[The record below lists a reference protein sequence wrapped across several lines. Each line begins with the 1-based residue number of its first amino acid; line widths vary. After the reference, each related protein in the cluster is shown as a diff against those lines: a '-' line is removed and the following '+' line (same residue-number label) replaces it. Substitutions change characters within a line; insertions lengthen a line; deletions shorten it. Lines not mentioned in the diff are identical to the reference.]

1 MSGHSKWSQIKRQK
15 GVTDIKRSGVFTK
28 LSNNITIAARLGGGS
43 PETNFRLRLAID
55 KAKAASM
62 PKDNIERAVKRG
74 AGELGGAQIEEV
86 VYEGYG
92 PGGVA
97 VLIEAL
103 TDNKNR
109 TAPQI
114 RNIFSKHNGNMG
126 APGSVAWMFSAKGV
140 IRLETA
146 GLKLSMEDVELA
158 AIDAGAEDVKE
169 SDNDLTIIC
178 EPGNLEN
185 LKKSLELKGIAVEYA
200 EVEKIASTPAK
211 IEDPAIR
218 AKLDALYAE
227 LDASDEVNEYY
238 TNEAQN

>member
-15 GVTDIKRSGVFTK
+15 GVADIKRGNLFTK
-28 LSNNITIAARLGGGS
+28 LSNNITIAARLSGGS
-43 PETNFRLRLAID
+43 QETNFRLRLAVD
-55 KAKAASM
+55 KAKAASV
-62 PKDNIERAVKRG
+62 PKDNIERAIKRG
-74 AGELGGAQIEEV
+74 TGELGGAVIEEV

-109 TAPQI
+109 TAPLI
-114 RNIFSKHNGNMG
+114 RNIFSKHGGNMG
-126 APGSVAWMFSAKGV
+126 SIGSVAWMFAPKGV
-140 IRLETA
+140 IRLEGA
-146 GLKLSMEDVELA
+146 LLKMPINEVELA

-185 LKKSLELKGIAVEYA
+185 LKKSLELKGEVVEYA

-211 IEDPAIR
+211 IEDPSVR

-238 TNEAQN
+238 TNES

>member
-15 GVTDIKRSGVFTK
+15 GVADIKRGNLFTK

-43 PETNFRLRLAID
+43 PETNFRLRLAVD
-55 KAKAASM
+55 KAKAASV
-62 PKDNIERAVKRG
+62 PKDNIERAIKRG
-74 AGELGGAQIEEV
+74 TGELGGAVIEEV

-109 TAPQI
+109 TAPLI
-114 RNIFSKHNGNMG
+114 RNIFSKHGGNMG
-126 APGSVAWMFSAKGV
+126 SIGSVAWMFAPKGV
-140 IRLETA
+140 IRLEGA
-146 GLKLSMEDVELA
+146 LLKMPIDEVELA

-169 SDNDLTIIC
+169 ADNDLTIIC

-185 LKKSLELKGIAVEYA
+185 LKRSLEQKGVVIEYA
-200 EVEKIASTPAK
+200 ETEKIASTLTK
-211 IEDPAIR
+211 IEDPSVR

-227 LDASDEVNEYY
+227 LDASVEVNEFY
-238 TNEAQN
+238 TNEA

>member
-15 GVTDIKRSGVFTK
+15 GVADIKRSGVFTK

-55 KAKAASM
+55 KAKASSM

-74 AGELGGAQIEEV
+74 TGELNGAQIEEV

-114 RNIFSKHNGNMG
+114 RNFFSKHSGNMG

-169 SDNDLTIIC
+169 NAGDLTIIC
-178 EPGNLEN
+178 APDNLEF
-185 LKKSLELKGIAVEYA
+185 LKKSLEQKSVAIEYA
-200 EVEKIASTPAK
+200 ETEKIASTLTK
-211 IEDPAIR
+211 IEDSAVR
-218 AKLDALYAE
+218 EKLDALYAE
-227 LDASDEVNEYY
+227 LDANDEVNEYY
-238 TNEAQN
+238 TNEE

>member
-15 GVTDIKRSGVFTK
+15 GVADVKRGNLFTK

-43 PETNFRLRLAID
+43 QETNFRLRLAVD
-55 KAKAASM
+55 KAKAASV
-62 PKDNIERAVKRG
+62 PKDNIERAIKRG
-74 AGELGGAQIEEV
+74 TGELGGAQIEEIT
-86 VYEGYG
+86 YEGYG

-97 VLIEAL
+97 VLVETL

-109 TAPQI
+109 TAPLI
-114 RNIFSKHNGNMG
+114 RNIFSKHGGNMG
-126 APGSVAWMFSAKGV
+126 NAGSVAWMFAPKGV

-146 GLKLSMEDVELA
+146 SLKSSKEDVELA

-185 LKKSLELKGIAVEYA
+185 LKKSLEQNGVTVEYA

-211 IEDPAIR
+211 IEDPSVR

-238 TNEAQN
+238 TNEE

>member
-15 GVTDIKRSGVFTK
+15 GVADIKRGNLFTK

-43 PETNFRLRLAID
+43 QETNFHLRLAVD
-55 KAKAASM
+55 KAKAASV
-62 PKDNIERAVKRG
+62 PKDNIERAIKRG
-74 AGELGGAQIEEV
+74 TGELGGVQIEEM

-97 VLIEAL
+97 ILVETL

-109 TAPQI
+109 TAPLI
-114 RNIFSKHNGNMG
+114 RSIFSKHNGNMG
-126 APGSVAWMFSAKGV
+126 GIGSVAWMFASKGV
-140 IRLETA
+140 IRLE
-146 GLKLSMEDVELA
+146 GSLLKIPKDEVELA

-178 EPGNLEN
+178 ESSNLEN
-185 LKKSLELKGIAVEYA
+185 LKKSLEQKGVAVEYA
-200 EVEKIASTPAK
+200 ETEKIASTPAK
-211 IEDPAIR
+211 IEDPAVR

-238 TNEAQN
+238 TNEA

>member
-15 GVTDIKRSGVFTK
+15 GVADIKRGNLFTK

-43 PETNFRLRLAID
+43 QETNFRLRLAVD
-55 KAKAASM
+55 KAKAASV
-62 PKDNIERAVKRG
+62 PKDNIERAIKRG
-74 AGELGGAQIEEV
+74 TGELGGAVIEEV

-109 TAPQI
+109 TAPLI
-114 RNIFSKHNGNMG
+114 RNIFSKHGGNMG
-126 APGSVAWMFSAKGV
+126 SIGSVAWMFAPKGV
-140 IRLETA
+140 IRLEGA
-146 GLKLSMEDVELA
+146 LLKMPINEVELA

-185 LKKSLELKGIAVEYA
+185 LKKSLELKGEVVEYA

-211 IEDPAIR
+211 IEDPSVR

-238 TNEAQN
+238 TNES

>member
-15 GVTDIKRSGVFTK
+15 GVADIKRGNLFTK
-28 LSNNITIAARLGGGS
+28 LSNNITIAARLSGGS
-43 PETNFRLRLAID
+43 QETNFRLRLAVD
-55 KAKAASM
+55 KAKAASV
-62 PKDNIERAVKRG
+62 PKDNIERAIKRG
-74 AGELGGAQIEEV
+74 TGELGGAVIEEV

-109 TAPQI
+109 TAPLI
-114 RNIFSKHNGNMG
+114 RNIFSKHGGNMG
-126 APGSVAWMFSAKGV
+126 SIGSVAWMFAPKGV
-140 IRLETA
+140 IRLEGA
-146 GLKLSMEDVELA
+146 LLKMPINEVELA

-185 LKKSLELKGIAVEYA
+185 LKKSLELKGEVVEYA

-211 IEDPAIR
+211 IEDPSVR

-227 LDASDEVNEYY
+227 LDASDEINEFY
-238 TNEAQN
+238 TNEA

>member
-15 GVTDIKRSGVFTK
+15 GVADIKRGNLFTK

-43 PETNFRLRLAID
+43 QETNFRLRLAVD
-55 KAKAASM
+55 KAKAASV
-62 PKDNIERAVKRG
+62 PKDNIERAIKRG
-74 AGELGGAQIEEV
+74 TGELGGAQIEEIT
-86 VYEGYG
+86 YEGYG

-97 VLIEAL
+97 VLVETL

-109 TAPQI
+109 TAPLI
-114 RNIFSKHNGNMG
+114 RNIFSKHGGNMG
-126 APGSVAWMFSAKGV
+126 NAGSVAWMFAPKGV

-146 GLKLSMEDVELA
+146 SLESSKEDVELA

-178 EPGNLEN
+178 ESGNLEN
-185 LKKSLELKGIAVEYA
+185 LKKSLEQKNVTVEYA
-200 EVEKIASTPAK
+200 EVEKIASTSAK
-211 IEDPAIR
+211 IEDPATR
-218 AKLDALYAE
+218 EKLDALYAE

-238 TNEAQN
+238 TNES

>member
-15 GVTDIKRSGVFTK
+15 GVADVKRGNLFTK
-28 LSNNITIAARLGGGS
+28 LCNNITIAARLGGGS
-43 PETNFRLRLAID
+43 QETNFRLRLAVD
-55 KAKAASM
+55 KAKAASV
-62 PKDNIERAVKRG
+62 PRDNIERAIKRG
-74 AGELGGAQIEEV
+74 TGELGGAQIEEI

-97 VLIEAL
+97 ILVETL

-109 TAPQI
+109 TAPLI
-114 RNIFSKHNGNMG
+114 RNIFSKHGGNMG
-126 APGSVAWMFSAKGV
+126 GPGSVAWMFAPKGV
-140 IRLETA
+140 IRLEIA
-146 GLKLSMEDVELA
+146 SLKSSKEDVELA

-185 LKKSLELKGIAVEYA
+185 LKKCLEQKNVAVEYA
-200 EVEKIASTPAK
+200 EVEKIASTLTK
-211 IEDPAIR
+211 IEDPATR
-218 AKLDALYAE
+218 EKLDDLYAE

-238 TNEAQN
+238 TNEA

>member
-15 GVTDIKRSGVFTK
+15 GVADVKRGNLFTK
-28 LSNNITIAARLGGGS
+28 LCNNITIAARLGGGS
-43 PETNFRLRLAID
+43 QETNFRLRLAVD
-55 KAKAASM
+55 KAKAASV
-62 PKDNIERAVKRG
+62 PKDNIERAIKRG
-74 AGELGGAQIEEV
+74 TGELGGAQIEEV

-97 VLIEAL
+97 VLIETL

-109 TAPQI
+109 TAPLI

-126 APGSVAWMFSAKGV
+126 SIGSVAWMFAPKGV

-146 GLKLSMEDVELA
+146 SLKSSKDEVELA

-178 EPGNLEN
+178 ESGSLEN
-185 LKKSLELKGIAVEYA
+185 LKKSLEQRGEAVEYA
-200 EVEKIASTPAK
+200 EVEKIASTLTK

-218 AKLDALYAE
+218 EKLDALYAE

-238 TNEAQN
+238 TNEA